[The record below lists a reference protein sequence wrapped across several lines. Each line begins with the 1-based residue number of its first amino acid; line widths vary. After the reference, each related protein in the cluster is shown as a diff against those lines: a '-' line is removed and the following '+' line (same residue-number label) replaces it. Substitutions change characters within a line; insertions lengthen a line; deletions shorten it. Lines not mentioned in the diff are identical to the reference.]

1 MPERAQP
8 VEGRPRPFAY
18 PHRGCGNISRQLC
31 RSATVSRCTLPH
43 RLDLDAR
50 EDHVQDAL
58 QTHDRRTGPSL
69 DPPPAPLRPRA
80 PPADATRLRCILA
93 SLAEGVVAYDR
104 DGRVET
110 WNPAASRILEMD
122 PDEMQRRMLA
132 EPGWAAVREDGTP
145 LAPEELPW
153 AVARATGVPVRN
165 VRLGLRR
172 RDGTQLWI
180 SVSAAPAGRAG
191 GVVASFREVTERF
204 LSDRRLRGALAA
216 SQALVARLREDL
228 RKVETLGGL
237 VPVCAACHG
246 IRVDARYWSGV
257 EAYAAEHAGARVA
270 HGLCPA
276 CEDRLLSR
284 GGG

>member
-1 MPERAQP
+1 
-8 VEGRPRPFAY
+8 
-18 PHRGCGNISRQLC
+18 
-31 RSATVSRCTLPH
+31 
-43 RLDLDAR
+43 
-50 EDHVQDAL
+50 
-58 QTHDRRTGPSL
+58 
-69 DPPPAPLRPRA
+69 
-80 PPADATRLRCILA
+80 
-93 SLAEGVVAYDR
+93 
-104 DGRVET
+104 
-110 WNPAASRILEMD
+110 
-122 PDEMQRRMLA
+122 
-132 EPGWAAVREDGTP
+132 
-145 LAPEELPW
+145 
-153 AVARATGVPVRN
+153 
-165 VRLGLRR
+165 
-172 RDGTQLWI
+172 
-180 SVSAAPAGRAG
+180 
-191 GVVASFREVTERF
+191 VVASFREVTERF